1 MNKGEMLRLMQE
13 EYERLEQL
21 LAGLSEAQMTAPLL
35 DEGWSIKDTLQ
46 HFLDWQKITLESV
59 ALQLRG
65 IEPAEFRPGYPA
77 LGPDRQKIIQ
87 QLNTD
92 MRNQSKNRPLA
103 DVLSD
108 FRATQAQYVGQAKT
122 LSEADLFDAS
132 RFPWRK
138 GRPLAD
144 SIRED
149 ADEHYAD
156 HRGWM
161 EAALRGATLSE

>member
-1 MNKGEMLRLMQE
+1 MNKRGMLSLIQA

-21 LAGLSEAQMTAPLL
+21 LASLSEAQMTAPLL

-65 IEPAEFRPGYPA
+65 IEPAEFRPGYPV
-77 LGPDRQKIIQ
+77 LGPDRQKTIQ

-92 MRNQSKNRPLA
+92 MRNQNKNRSLA

-108 FRATQAQYVGQAKT
+108 FRATHAQYIGQAET

-149 ADEHYAD
+149 ADEHYAE

-161 EAALRGATLSE
+161 EASLRGATRSE